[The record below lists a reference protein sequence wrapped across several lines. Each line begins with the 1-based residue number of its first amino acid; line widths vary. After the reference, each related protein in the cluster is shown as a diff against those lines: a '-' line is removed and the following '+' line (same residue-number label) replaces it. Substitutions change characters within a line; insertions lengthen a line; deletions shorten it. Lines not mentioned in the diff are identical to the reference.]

1 MSSAML
7 WGPGELGRDEELCI
21 PAVTRCDNSC
31 LLRKME
37 RWFRAKHAAGNK
49 NIQVWTGAVLH
60 FYKCYLLLLCLG
72 YLAMGLCY
80 GGLQRGWL
88 EMAFGALFIY
98 SWICLQWILSLCKFK
113 DLLLSPPSVS
123 PKVTLHKKASSQM
136 VSVYFYYFFFNYCF
150 VGPMLGGSLP
160 CFFWGLRVLP
170 ACVCLP
176 LPCGQRCEK
185 LIQLLASHFPF
196 SFPDFCMCS
205 IWNPGDCLWSLV
217 GVWKCVRTSSPR
229 RYDVQKCAFGYP
241 AAWFKWLQSL
251 TRLYHHLLQHYGYYF
266 IALTLSWANP
276 KCP

>member
-7 WGPGELGRDEELCI
+7 WGPGELGRDKELCI
-21 PAVTRCDNSC
+21 PSVARCDNSC

-60 FYKCYLLLLCLG
+60 FYKCYSLLLCLG

-88 EMAFGALFIY
+88 EMAFGVLFIY

-150 VGPMLGGSLP
+150 VGPMLGGRLP

-176 LPCGQRCEK
+176 LPCGQRCESWSNF
-185 LIQLLASHFPF
+185 LLPTFHLASQIFACVAFEILVIVCGHWWVFESACVHLPPGVMMCRNVR
-196 SFPDFCMCS
+196 SVTPLPDLS
-205 IWNPGDCLWSLV
+205 DS
-217 GVWKCVRTSSPR
+217 R
-229 RYDVQKCAFGYP
+229 
-241 AAWFKWLQSL
+241 
-251 TRLYHHLLQHYGYYF
+251 
-266 IALTLSWANP
+266 ALRDFTTISCNIMATIS
-276 KCP
+276 